1 MISAC
6 YCTDAEKRKE
16 RQEKKNKDCI
26 EAGLFFNVSSNFHR
40 LPIGGSILCQINPI
54 QLLFNQLWFNT
65 LFTYTHNI
73 NLQVDLRC
81 QY

>member
-1 MISAC
+1 MISAR
-6 YCTDAEKRKE
+6 YCIDAEK
-16 RQEKKNKDCI
+16 EKKDRSEKNKDCI
-26 EAGLFFNVSSNFHR
+26 EAGLFFNVSSNFCR

-65 LFTYTHNI
+65 LFTYTHYI
-73 NLQVDLRC
+73 NLQVALGC